1 MNDYIIIIHDNNIYN
16 IEKNN
21 YETDENT
28 YKRGWFIIKNQLKYK
43 NFKELISRSFIYLNE
58 DKKNMNYRIPENMV

>member
-16 IEKNN
+16 IEKDN

-58 DKKNMNYRIPENMV
+58 DKKNMNYRIADNMV